1 MNGRLLILTLTHT
14 SLSLCAQMVRNRWG
28 ALKANMASV
37 ANHEKE
43 LSARESDAAKNAS
56 SQLSLGP
63 NAVLAKPRASF
74 SDSRFAGKGKG
85 SKAQLQAQAQA
96 ARSGRNGSATT
107 AQAARINQARNK
119 AMNRA
124 SSSRMRKPGPN
135 DRGGGGGGQREA
147 PMATMVSGIAG

>member
-1 MNGRLLILTLTHT
+1 
-14 SLSLCAQMVRNRWG
+14 MVRNRWG

-85 SKAQLQAQAQA
+85 AKVPA